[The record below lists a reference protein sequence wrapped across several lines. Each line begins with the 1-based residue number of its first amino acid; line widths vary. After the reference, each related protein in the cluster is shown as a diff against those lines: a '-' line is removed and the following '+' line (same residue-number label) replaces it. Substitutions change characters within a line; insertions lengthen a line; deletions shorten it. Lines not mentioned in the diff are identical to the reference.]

1 MSWLVFDRFSSEEE
15 RLMDFLLGQG
25 LIDGDQQRIL
35 LHEHKKTGRRL
46 EKILLDLENFEEES
60 VVRFFAHANKIPFQ
74 SLKAAAFETLP
85 WEYLPIEVA
94 WTCCAV
100 PFHCDG
106 NTLTVV
112 IADLSDLKG
121 QDTLRCCLKNG
132 LHLKLALGVRS
143 EILTLLHKGQS
154 DTDFQTSFS
163 QQLKQ
168 DDQVISHFLKDL
180 IQKAII
186 QGSSDIHFEPQKLF
200 IRVRLRCDGVLET
213 TCCFHISLWSSV
225 CVQLKVL
232 SQMDIGETRR
242 PQDGRF
248 SLSLM
253 GQTLDIRAAC
263 HPTYYGEN
271 IVLRLLQKE
280 KGLKSLAELGYSPQ
294 EYDAIKLLLKKPEGL
309 LVLTGP
315 TGCGKTTSL
324 YAMLSLLNFKEQN
337 IMTLEEPIEYVVPGI
352 RQTEIKEGG
361 VLTFSKGVQSLL
373 RQDPDVIL
381 IGEIRHEDVAYSA
394 IRAAMTGHSV
404 LTTLHTV
411 HALGVIYRLLEFK
424 IPMSLISGLLNG
436 VISQRL
442 VRILCPHCKEPDP
455 EIKLQGSFYKAK
467 GCPLCQGRG
476 YRGRTVVA
484 EILIITPDIEE
495 RILKGHS
502 YTYIKQ
508 MLCEKGFLDLQAK
521 GLQLAARGITSL
533 QEIQRVIGA

>member
-225 CVQLKVL
+225 CVQLKV
-232 SQMDIGETRR
+232 RR
-242 PQDGRF
+242 
-248 SLSLM
+248 
-253 GQTLDIRAAC
+253 
-263 HPTYYGEN
+263 H
-271 IVLRLLQKE
+271 
-280 KGLKSLAELGYSPQ
+280 
-294 EYDAIKLLLKKPEGL
+294 
-309 LVLTGP
+309 
-315 TGCGKTTSL
+315 
-324 YAMLSLLNFKEQN
+324 
-337 IMTLEEPIEYVVPGI
+337 
-352 RQTEIKEGG
+352 
-361 VLTFSKGVQSLL
+361 
-373 RQDPDVIL
+373 
-381 IGEIRHEDVAYSA
+381 
-394 IRAAMTGHSV
+394 
-404 LTTLHTV
+404 
-411 HALGVIYRLLEFK
+411 
-424 IPMSLISGLLNG
+424 
-436 VISQRL
+436 
-442 VRILCPHCKEPDP
+442 
-455 EIKLQGSFYKAK
+455 
-467 GCPLCQGRG
+467 
-476 YRGRTVVA
+476 
-484 EILIITPDIEE
+484 
-495 RILKGHS
+495 
-502 YTYIKQ
+502 
-508 MLCEKGFLDLQAK
+508 
-521 GLQLAARGITSL
+521 
-533 QEIQRVIGA
+533 